1 MQKGKNSVKIK
12 ISNGSQVIET
22 TRDIAFYNGSV
33 TFYDVNLNEFSGTST
48 TLLQSAAL
56 EYSPNFVYGSTSN
69 KLTITGKVIVPNSY
83 YEVTDPGPPV
93 VKNFLPHPDPTA
105 TSGPNSFQSSFKA
118 ALKLVTSSVETD
130 LTTGSVTI
138 AIVGSPAVSDPFFVY
153 GYTIELGTVNSNTTG
168 QALATDQLYNVKLTA
183 RNESN
188 AHLNLTPTEEG
199 TDALYFSLRDGT
211 KPFIS
216 EINYLPGY
224 KPSNYES
231 IEGVPLNG
239 KNLYGL
245 PIGVEILVGNPGAGL
260 ADTDLTATRIED
272 LYGKSI
278 TPTPGVTYTIKS
290 VSQKLVTKTING
302 QLQTF
307 QRFILEFPKM
317 PFEGTQTIT
326 FTVTGGS
333 APALAKF
340 TLLYGPFADFKT
352 IVDHMPVYDDA
363 TKDTG
368 ARTTEIINGKLSL
381 FEGNLQNINNTSEI
395 RYVANTDGPRTMYF
409 YINNV
414 PFPILPKSGAANPN
428 DTNFI
433 LDGSRAQDA
442 LNSMFN
448 GENVI
453 KLVFQSSKSY
463 YEKVIRV
470 NIIPTNLPIIP
481 FDSTG
486 VFPFTFQEGLSTIKP
501 IYNDPKFKQQG
512 TLYTTTEPFMNIYG
526 TFDFIDLGTGTTML
540 QSYQR

>member
-1 MQKGKNSVKIK
+1 MHSQVTIVVNGSSKTYSVNNTNGNSFAAAPITLQKGKNSVKIK
-12 ISNGSQVIET
+12 IINGSQVIET

-33 TFYDVNLNEFSGTST
+33 TFYDVNLNEFSGTGT
-48 TLLQSAAL
+48 TLLQSSAL
-56 EYSPNFVYGSTSN
+56 EYSPNFVYRSAN
-69 KLTITGKVIVPNSY
+69 NNLTITGKVIVPNSY
-83 YEVTDPGPPV
+83 YEVVTDPGPPE

-105 TSGPNSFQSSFKA
+105 TSGSNSFQSSFKA
-118 ALKLVTSSVETD
+118 SLKLVTNSVYTD
-130 LTTGSVTI
+130 FSNSNSNVTI

-153 GYTIELGTVNSNTTG
+153 DYKIDLGSVNSNSTG

-216 EINYLPGY
+216 EVNYLPGY

-260 ADTDLTATRIED
+260 ADTDLTATKIED

-278 TPTPGVTYTIKS
+278 TPTPGTTYKVKS
-290 VSQKLVTKTING
+290 VSQDLVTKTING

-326 FTVTGGS
+326 FTVVGGS

-363 TKDTG
+363 TKDPTV
-368 ARTTEIINGKLSL
+368 RTYGDYKWE
-381 FEGNLQNINNTSEI
+381 
-395 RYVANTDGPRTMYF
+395 A
-409 YINNV
+409 
-414 PFPILPKSGAANPN
+414 KS
-428 DTNFI
+428 I
-433 LDGSRAQDA
+433 
-442 LNSMFN
+442 
-448 GENVI
+448 
-453 KLVFQSSKSY
+453 
-463 YEKVIRV
+463 
-470 NIIPTNLPIIP
+470 
-481 FDSTG
+481 
-486 VFPFTFQEGLSTIKP
+486 
-501 IYNDPKFKQQG
+501 
-512 TLYTTTEPFMNIYG
+512 
-526 TFDFIDLGTGTTML
+526 
-540 QSYQR
+540 